1 MKFLVESPHTKE
13 ECLRELD
20 GIAAKGSDVLGKF
33 SWACMSG
40 EHTGY
45 AILEAKDE
53 AAARSVVPEVV
64 RAKARVHPVSTFTTK
79 DIEQLHRA

>member
-1 MKFLVESPHTKE
+1 MKYLVESPHTKE

-20 GIAAKGSDVLGKF
+20 GLAAKGNDVLMKF
-33 SWACMSG
+33 SWGCMAG

-45 AILEAKDE
+45 AILEADSE

-64 RAKARVHPVSTFTTK
+64 RSKVRVHPVSTFTAK
-79 DIEQLHRA
+79 DIEKFHRA